1 MNKLDAGL
9 REVLVLFEQNKR
21 KRRKGRRRH
30 TQHTNTYIATTET
43 YQQRLS
49 YA

>member
-21 KRRKGRRRH
+21 KGRGRH